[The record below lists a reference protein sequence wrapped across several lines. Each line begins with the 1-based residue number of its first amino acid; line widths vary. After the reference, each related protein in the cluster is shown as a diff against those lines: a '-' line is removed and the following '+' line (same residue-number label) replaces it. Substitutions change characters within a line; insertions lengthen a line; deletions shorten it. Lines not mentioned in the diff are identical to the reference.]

1 MSHPAYYNPTVV
13 STTPSRRLNTL
24 AARAQAV
31 GLHTALYRTV
41 DGSNGYT
48 EQYSLRVTVP
58 FPGLHCMEILATRSK
73 TRRPLRPWHF
83 YLTYAIKGET
93 KATRYMRRWNAR
105 TVEYFYGQTGR
116 AHLLSSVARAL
127 SGQRI

>member
-13 STTPSRRLNTL
+13 SATPSRRLNTL

-48 EQYSLRVTVP
+48 EQYSLRITVP
-58 FPGLHCMEILATRSK
+58 FPGLHYMEILATRSK

-83 YLTYAIKGET
+83 YLTYMVKGET
-93 KATRYMRRWNAR
+93 KATRYMRRWHAP
-105 TVEYFYGQTGR
+105 TVEYFYAETRHAQLLTSIALTLASR
-116 AHLLSSVARAL
+116 A
-127 SGQRI
+127 